1 MPRRRAGGHTNA
13 ALMWPIS
20 AAFLFDKPSRMAYN
34 LGRIGRNQSETSM
47 FEIEFTLDAT
57 EDMRLLRK
65 YERKQIVE
73 MVQDQLKY
81 RPTEET
87 RNRKRLR
94 PNQLAEWEL
103 RIGRF
108 RVFYDIDTQANRV
121 KIEAVGYKRGNRL
134 LIHGEEY
141 EL

>member
-1 MPRRRAGGHTNA
+1 
-13 ALMWPIS
+13 
-20 AAFLFDKPSRMAYN
+20 
-34 LGRIGRNQSETSM
+34 M
-47 FEIEFTLDAT
+47 FGIEFTLDAID
-57 EDMRLLRK
+57 DMRLLRK
-65 YERKQIVE
+65 YERQQIVE
-73 MVQDQLKY
+73 TIQDQLAHQ
-81 RPTEET
+81 PAEET
-87 RNRKRLR
+87 RNRKKLR

-108 RVFYDIDTQANRV
+108 RVFYDIDVQASRV